1 MCITMKCDY
10 CNYIHNYNNE
20 TELFQGEMWGL
31 TDNSV
36 MCNQCL
42 ENWEKN
48 LAEGK
53 TYE

>member
-42 ENWEKN
+42 ENEKH
-48 LAEGK
+48 LTERRL
-53 TYE
+53 